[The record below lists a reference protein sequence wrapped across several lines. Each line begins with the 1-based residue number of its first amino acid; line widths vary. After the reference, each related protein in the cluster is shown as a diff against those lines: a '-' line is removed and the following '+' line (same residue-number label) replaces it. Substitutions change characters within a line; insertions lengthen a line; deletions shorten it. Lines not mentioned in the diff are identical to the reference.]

1 MKTKVWSRQEGVN
14 RGTEWAVTR
23 HRAKSSR
30 AQYAALPLCTMH
42 YQLPALLHLNLSPTT
57 WLDVELGYP
66 YQRYGGWQVADGVT
80 CCSNLLASIFHS
92 RASHCLTGGGKAI
105 FVEGRGGFSG
115 IFTKLHLS
123 CLYLEVQNCQNIHY
137 VFVRLLAQCLN
148 EIQAKALNCL
158 WNVDVFANN
167 VCMNIESRSHHFVFW
182 QR

>member
-1 MKTKVWSRQEGVN
+1 M
-14 RGTEWAVTR
+14 A
-23 HRAKSSR
+23 
-30 AQYAALPLCTMH
+30 
-42 YQLPALLHLNLSPTT
+42 
-57 WLDVELGYP
+57 
-66 YQRYGGWQVADGVT
+66 GWQVAGGVT
-80 CCSNLLASIFHS
+80 CSSNLLASIFHS

-123 CLYLEVQNCQNIHY
+123 SLYLEVQNCQNIHY

-148 EIQAKALNCL
+148 DIQAKALNCL